1 MFKEKYMDKRN
12 FAFNRM
18 NYILLAIGMAVVM
31 IGFIMMSGGGST
43 EEQFNPE
50 IFSAMRIK
58 VAPVVTFIGFV
69 SIVFAI
75 LYKPKDGLNNENAG
89 K

>member
-75 LYKPKDGLNNENAG
+75 LYKPKDGLNNEKTG